1 MVTERQSP
9 FYSPYLHFHAIK
21 AQPMGIRKDYVR
33 DSEKAGI
40 LAVHQEPHTS
50 KTAHRSPSSRHADF
64 RAAQLGSQAQGLHP
78 AGTSQWLT
86 QGALVHARVNRTFY
100 GQVYFAILSSHH
112 TAREKM
118 AFMCLSLPA
127 MVTVTVPT
135 LDTVQG

>member
-1 MVTERQSP
+1 
-9 FYSPYLHFHAIK
+9 
-21 AQPMGIRKDYVR
+21 MGIRKDYVR

-50 KTAHRSPSSRHADF
+50 KTAHRCPSSRHADF